1 MDDNEFNLDVIKNH
15 LKYFASNEL
24 QIFRLEMWYS
34 DQTDIQLNTKM
45 IHQAWRYA
53 RLTMLLKQH

>member
-34 DQTDIQLNTKM
+34 DQTDIQLYTKM
-45 IHQAWRYA
+45 IHQA
-53 RLTMLLKQH
+53 